1 MYLLV
6 SSALRYCALRFITFR
21 FVLLSMLLL
30 QQLTAV
36 AQVERK
42 KNASDPEPWRPAF
55 HFTPPAKWMNDPNG
69 LVYYKDTY
77 HLFYQYY
84 PDSTVWGPMHWGHA
98 TSKDLLRWK
107 HQPIALYPDSLGW
120 IFSGSA
126 VIDKDNTAG
135 FGENAMIAIFTYH
148 NDAIWKSGKK
158 NTESQGIAYSLDGG
172 KTWTKYKGNPV
183 LNNSGEQDFRDP
195 KVSWYEPRKEWI
207 MTLAVGDRIKLF
219 ASKNLKEWKERFVF
233 KPENDSKDLGVW
245 ECPDLFPM
253 KTFPY
258 QEAKWVLIVNHG
270 DKAPNGGSGT
280 RYFIGDFDGDR
291 FVATQPAKWLDHGTD
306 FYAAVTYSNTPDP
319 TPIVQAWMSNWQYA
333 QQVPTTNWRSAM
345 TLPRKLKLIKNQQEY
360 FLMQTAITSFQ
371 ECNNKTILFRN
382 TTLPFVTEGDFVSGG
397 EFAFHTEIMPYEK
410 SQELTITLS
419 NKKGEKFTIRYKD
432 GIVSTDRSQSGVIDF
447 SEKFANKPQ
456 TLWLEGDV
464 LGAVHLFLDK
474 ASVEILINNGRF
486 SMTNIYFPTEP
497 YSKIAIESNK
507 PQTIYKVGARELCS
521 KYKQ

>member
-1 MYLLV
+1 MR
-6 SSALRYCALRFITFR
+6 SIFIVQDR
-21 FVLLSMLLL
+21 FVILLWIV
-30 QQLTAV
+30 LTHSIV
-36 AQVERK
+36 QTQPLVNRSEDK
-42 KNASDPEPWRPAF
+42 SEPWRPYF
-55 HFTPPAKWMNDPNG
+55 HFTPPSKWMNDPNG
-69 LVYYKDTY
+69 LIYHKETY

-98 TSKDLLRWK
+98 TSKDLLQWK

-158 NTESQGIAYSLDGG
+158 NTESQGIAYSLNGG
-172 KTWTKYKGNPV
+172 KTWTKYIGNPV

-195 KVSWYEPRKEWI
+195 KVFWHKPRKEWI
-207 MTLAVGDRIKLF
+207 MTLAIGDRIKLF
-219 ASKNLKEWKERFVF
+219 ASKNLKDWKERFAF
-233 KPENDSKDLGVW
+233 QPENDSKDLGVW

-258 QEAKWVLIVNHG
+258 QEPKWVLIVNHG

-360 FLMQTAITSFQ
+360 FLMQIAITPFQ
-371 ECNNKTILFRN
+371 ECSKKT
-382 TTLPFVTEGDFVSGG
+382 TTFPQAALPFVLEGDFASGG
-397 EFAFHTEIMPYEK
+397 TFSFGNAPWPEEK
-410 SQELTITLS
+410 SKEITITLS
-419 NKKGEKFTIRYKD
+419 NKKGEKFIIRYKD
-432 GIVSTDRSQSGVIDF
+432 GILSTDRSQSGIIDF

-456 TLWLEGDV
+456 TMWLEGQGFGNV
-464 LGAVHLFLDK
+464 QLILDK
-474 ASVEILINNGRF
+474 ASVEIFINNGRF

-497 YSKIAIESNK
+497 FSKIAIESNK
-507 PQTIYKVGARELCS
+507 PQTIYKVGAQELCS
-521 KYKQ
+521 IYKKAPR